1 MLSPKLLAVLRAWWK
16 VERPRHWLF
25 PGERPETPIT
35 VDGAPLDC
43 GRRWRSG
50 TPRRRDRRGAT
61 AGQDRPSSRWRSCWQ
76 QLMRRRPSGST
87 SRSRGASSRRSR
99 RTDGRWTPA
108 TSSAGSKSAAAWD
121 GQRRAPGGGRK
132 LCAPAAWGRNAS
144 ARRLYVHPVVR
155 PLFVLPLV
163 SFLSSFG
170 GPAPGGLPR
179 PAASA
184 AGRLATPPAAS
195 AGPQVGSRS
204 TSSMPGAVGR
214 CRSMRIRGRETEGR
228 GRRRDRPSSR
238 WRSCCRRPTRRRPSG
253 STSRSRG
260 ASSRGRRRPAV
271 PRRRPRSQG
280 QGRGGRRPRPEDAA
294 ARPPLRTA
302 RRRSGVSRPLGA
314 ALGRYPASTARPS
327 ARSPPCSPRS
337 TRRSDRCRSSRSATT
352 STAAAPCISTAAS
365 RSRRPTTEDAPG
377 HGRNS
382 TFRRARRGSSR

>member
-1 MLSPKLLAVLRAWWK
+1 M
-16 VERPRHWLF
+16 
-25 PGERPETPIT
+25 
-35 VDGAPLDC
+35 GA
-43 GRRWRSG
+43 GR
-50 TPRRRDRRGAT
+50 
-61 AGQDRPSSRWRSCWQ
+61 
-76 QLMRRRPSGST
+76 RRRPRRA
-87 SRSRGASSRRSR
+87 RSRQPLG
-99 RTDGRWTPA
+99 TDNVVHLA
-108 TSSAGSKSAAAWD
+108 VDES
-121 GQRRAPGGGRK
+121 
-132 LCAPAAWGRNAS
+132 C
-144 ARRLYVHPVVR
+144 ARRLLGDATH
-155 PLFVLPLV
+155 L
-163 SFLSSFG
+163 
-170 GPAPGGLPR
+170 PGGCTSTLSFVPSSCCPSSLSCLRSADPPLAGFLVLRLP
-179 PAASA
+179 
-184 AGRLATPPAAS
+184 PPAAS

>member
-1 MLSPKLLAVLRAWWK
+1 
-16 VERPRHWLF
+16 
-25 PGERPETPIT
+25 
-35 VDGAPLDC
+35 
-43 GRRWRSG
+43 
-50 TPRRRDRRGAT
+50 
-61 AGQDRPSSRWRSCWQ
+61 
-76 QLMRRRPSGST
+76 MRRRPSGST

-184 AGRLATPPAAS
+184 AGRLASPPAAS

-204 TSSMPGAVGR
+204 TSSTPGAVGR

-228 GRRRDRPSSR
+228 GRDHGRRRAAGTGGRRWRYGTTRRRDRPSSR
-238 WRSCCRRPTRRRPSG
+238 WRSCYRRPTRRRPSG

-260 ASSRGRRRPAV
+260 ASSRGSRRGGCWGRTCRQRTAGVVVRGRGRPGARPANPAISSEV
-271 PRRRPRSQG
+271 STDPSPAPAADTG
-280 QGRGGRRPRPEDAA
+280 TGDAA
-294 ARPPLRTA
+294 PA
-302 RRRSGVSRPLGA
+302 SGDQPSRAPQASACEPYRELIVA
-314 ALGRYPASTARPS
+314 ALGRGAQRHGHLARP
-327 ARSPPCSPRS
+327 
-337 TRRSDRCRSSRSATT
+337 
-352 STAAAPCISTAAS
+352 
-365 RSRRPTTEDAPG
+365 
-377 HGRNS
+377 GR
-382 TFRRARRGSSR
+382 